1 MAIPDFAKMR
11 EQCEQTRAQKSAAF
25 PYGVMVQVN
34 NERFHGI
41 GFVDRDES
49 CPLEK
54 LPVRVESLNVWWYP
68 IEDCQVYAGRMPSW
82 IRSWF
87 RRHNMTR
94 VDHKAFQLAVVQ
106 MEAHNQHHE

>member
-1 MAIPDFAKMR
+1 MGLPYFRAIR
-11 EQCEQTRAQKSAAF
+11 ERVEQIRAQKNDAF
-25 PYGVMVQVN
+25 PYGVMVQVDS
-34 NERFHGI
+34 ERFHGI
-41 GFVDRDES
+41 GFVVRDDS

-68 IEDCQVYAGRMPSW
+68 IEDCQVYTGKMPSW

-94 VDHKAFQLAVVQ
+94 VDHKAFQLAVVR